1 MFLPPASL
9 LYRMKL
15 VHSFDPAAWVFSV
28 VLIFMPGLHAATL
41 TTPASGDGRTTA
53 STNHTDTVPATV
65 PAKPGGALPSA
76 AEPERLAADPTTLL
90 PGAPGGAAEK
100 AETLDL
106 PAFPDSSLACGAVP
120 PKTPHVV
127 VILKTRNGEKQV
139 RHRVVCLALAPDRDD
154 LSDSTRQNLNS
165 VVEYVTGLDN
175 VVRMY
180 LDLITHEKD
189 NNELEARY
197 RRQAFEIKKY
207 LTEKGVFAHMQKNR
221 EGHFP
226 VPFADAEDKKA
237 KALADARAAAVKP
250 RLPTPK
256 QSAKPAQRRD
266 TAKEYTYYVNRPGV
280 KYLNDDPSQF
290 APQQS
295 GRFEFIPLDSVY
307 FPHDIDMLNDRARLT
322 LDTVARYIT
331 ANAHTDRVLIIGHAD
346 YTGTEPYNY
355 LLTDRRALN
364 VRDYLVNQGIPS
376 HLLEVTSAGENDAVD
391 ENWTRSG
398 QARNRRVQLFA
409 IQLQEQFDP
418 STLPAAAASLPVPAP
433 ATPPLD
439 DAAPAPFLYP
449 GAFVPR
455 GP

>member
-1 MFLPPASL
+1 MFLPSVLL
-9 LYRMKL
+9 LYWMKL
-15 VHSFDPAAWVFSV
+15 VNPLGRVMWIISA
-28 VLIFMPGLHAATL
+28 VLIFLPGVHAETL
-41 TTPASGDGRTTA
+41 TPPQSDDERTATG
-53 STNHTDTVPATV
+53 TIKTDTIPATV
-65 PAKPGGALPSA
+65 PAKSASASVSA

-90 PGAPGGAAEK
+90 STSPAGAIDK
-100 AETLDL
+100 TETPDL

-139 RHRVVCLALAPDRDD
+139 RHRVVCLGLAPDRDD
-154 LSDSTRQNLNS
+154 LSDSTRHNLNTI
-165 VVEYVTGLDN
+165 VEYVTGLDN

-189 NNELEARY
+189 NNDLETRY

-237 KALADARAAAVKP
+237 KALADAQAAAVKVRVRP
-250 RLPTPK
+250 PK
-256 QSAKPAQRRD
+256 PIAKPPQRRD

-280 KYLNDDPSQF
+280 NYLNDNPSQF
-290 APQQS
+290 TPQQP

-307 FPHDIDMLNDRARLT
+307 FPHDIDLLNDRARLT

-331 ANAHTDRVLIIGHAD
+331 ANPHTDRVLIIGHAD

-364 VRDYLVNQGIPS
+364 VRDYLVKQGISS

-409 IQLQEQFDP
+409 IQVQKRIDA
-418 STLPAAAASLPVPAP
+418 STPPAATENIAPPSPSPPPA
-433 ATPPLD
+433 
-439 DAAPAPFLYP
+439 DAAPAPYLYP
-449 GAFVPR
+449 GAFVPP
-455 GP
+455 GH